1 MFQKLRNARRQKKIP
16 FQIEKSNQMPSKVLK
31 RHIRKRIRHLQLFVD
46 RIWYPPLLGFLA
58 ALDNLI
64 LVIPN
69 DGLLISSSLLTPRKW
84 LVLAINV
91 TIGSTLG
98 ALALIILV
106 KSQGLP
112 WILEVYPGIDQSQIW
127 LWSLDF
133 FQRYGMLLVFFVALA
148 PIAQQPAV
156 MLASLA
162 QAPTRE
168 LCFVIFSGRLLKF
181 IFLSYLASHTPKLI
195 SKLWGVRRELK
206 NFDSLN
212 GMEKLEKREGPKEEV
227 RDDG

>member
-1 MFQKLRNARRQKKIP
+1 MR
-16 FQIEKSNQMPSKVLK
+16 SKVLK
-31 RHIRKRIRHLQLFVD
+31 RHIRKKVRHLQLFGD

-69 DGLLISSSLLTPRKW
+69 DGLLISSSMLTPRKW

-98 ALALIILV
+98 ALALIIVV

-112 WILEVYPGIDQSQIW
+112 WILEVYPGVDQSQIW

-133 FQRYGMLLVFFVALA
+133 FQRYGMLLVFFVALT

-162 QAPTRE
+162 QSPTQE
-168 LCFVIFSGRLLKF
+168 LCFVIFSGRLIKF
-181 IFLSYLASHTPKLI
+181 IFLAYLASHTPKLI
-195 SKLWGVRRELK
+195 SKLWGVQRELK
-206 NFDSLN
+206 DFDSMN
-212 GMEKLEKREGPKEEV
+212 GTEEMEKRKGPKEV

>member
-1 MFQKLRNARRQKKIP
+1 MFQKLRNAKRQKKIL
-16 FQIEKSNQMPSKVLK
+16 FRIEKSNQMRSKVLK
-31 RHIRKRIRHLQLFVD
+31 RHIRKKIRHLQLFAD

-69 DGLLISSSLLTPRKW
+69 DGLLISSSMLTPRKW

-98 ALALIILV
+98 ALALIIVV

-112 WILEVYPGIDQSQIW
+112 WILEIYPGVDQSQIW

-133 FQRYGMLLVFFVALA
+133 FQRYGMLLVFFVALT
-148 PIAQQPAV
+148 PIAQQPAL

-162 QAPTRE
+162 QSPTQE
-168 LCFVIFSGRLLKF
+168 LCFVIFSGRLIKF
-181 IFLSYLASHTPKLI
+181 IFLAYLASHTPKLI
-195 SKLWGVRRELK
+195 SKLWGVQRELK
-206 NFDSLN
+206 DFESMN
-212 GMEKLEKREGPKEEV
+212 GAEEMEKRKGLKEIREDV
-227 RDDG
+227 

>member
-1 MFQKLRNARRQKKIP
+1 ML
-16 FQIEKSNQMPSKVLK
+16 SKVLK
-31 RHIRKRIRHLQLFVD
+31 RHIRNKIRQLQLFAD

-69 DGLLISSSLLTPRKW
+69 DGLLISSSMLTPRKW

-98 ALALIILV
+98 ALALIIVV

-112 WILEVYPGIDQSQIW
+112 WILEVYPGVDQSQIW

-133 FQRYGMLLVFFVALA
+133 FQRYGMLLVFFVALT

-162 QAPTRE
+162 QSPTQE
-168 LCFVIFSGRLLKF
+168 LCFVIFSGRLIKF
-181 IFLSYLASHTPKLI
+181 IFLAYLASHTPKLI
-195 SKLWGVRRELK
+195 SKLWGVQRELK
-206 NFDSLN
+206 DFDSMN
-212 GMEKLEKREGPKEEV
+212 GTEEMEKRKGPKEV

>member
-1 MFQKLRNARRQKKIP
+1 MFQKLRNAKRKKKIL
-16 FQIEKSNQMPSKVLK
+16 FRIEKSNQMRSKVLK
-31 RHIRKRIRHLQLFVD
+31 RHIRKKVRHLQLFGD

-69 DGLLISSSLLTPRKW
+69 DGLLISSSMLTPRKW

-98 ALALIILV
+98 ALALIIVV

-112 WILEVYPGIDQSQIW
+112 WILEVYPGVDQSQIW

-133 FQRYGMLLVFFVALA
+133 FQRYGMLLVFFVALT

-162 QAPTRE
+162 QSPTQE
-168 LCFVIFSGRLLKF
+168 LCFVIFSGRLIKF
-181 IFLSYLASHTPKLI
+181 IFLAYLASHTPKLI
-195 SKLWGVRRELK
+195 SKLWGVQRELK
-206 NFDSLN
+206 DFDSMN
-212 GMEKLEKREGPKEEV
+212 GTEEMEKRKGPKEV

>member
-1 MFQKLRNARRQKKIP
+1 MR
-16 FQIEKSNQMPSKVLK
+16 SKVFK
-31 RHIRKRIRHLQLFVD
+31 RHIRKKIRDLQLFAD

-69 DGLLISSSLLTPRKW
+69 DGLLISSSMLTPRKW
-84 LVLAINV
+84 LALAINV
-91 TIGSTLG
+91 TFGSTLG
-98 ALALIILV
+98 ALALITIV

-112 WILEVYPGIDQSQIW
+112 WILEVYPGLDQSHIW
-127 LWSLDF
+127 LWSLNF
-133 FQRYGMLLVFFVALA
+133 FQRYGMFLVFLVALT

-162 QAPTRE
+162 QSPTQE
-168 LCFVIFSGRLLKF
+168 LCFVIFSGRLIKF
-181 IFLSYLASHTPKLI
+181 IFLAFLASHTPKLI
-195 SKLWGVRRELK
+195 GRLWGVQRELK
-206 NFDSLN
+206 DFEIVTEKEA
-212 GMEKLEKREGPKEEV
+212 MEKRKRPKDI

>member
-1 MFQKLRNARRQKKIP
+1 MFQKLRNVKRQKEIL
-16 FQIEKSNQMPSKVLK
+16 FRIEKSNQMRSKVLK
-31 RHIRKRIRHLQLFVD
+31 RHIRKKIRHLQLFAD

-69 DGLLISSSLLTPRKW
+69 DGLLISSSMLTPRKW
-84 LVLAINV
+84 LSLAISV

-98 ALALIILV
+98 ALALIAVV
-106 KSQGLP
+106 KLQGLP
-112 WILEVYPGIDQSQIW
+112 WILAFYPGVDQSDIW

-133 FQRYGMLLVFFVALA
+133 FQRYGMLLVFFVALT

-156 MLASLA
+156 ILASLA
-162 QAPTRE
+162 QSPTQE
-168 LCFVIFSGRLLKF
+168 LCFVVFSGRLIKF
-181 IFLSYLASHTPKLI
+181 IFLAYLASHTPRLI
-195 SKLWGVRRELK
+195 SKLWGVQRELK
-206 NFDSLN
+206 GLESMN
-212 GMEKLEKREGPKEEV
+212 GTETMEKRKGPKEV

>member
-1 MFQKLRNARRQKKIP
+1 MFQKLRNAKRQKKIL
-16 FQIEKSNQMPSKVLK
+16 FRIEKSNQMRSKVLK
-31 RHIRKRIRHLQLFVD
+31 RHIRKKVRHLQLFAD

-69 DGLLISSSLLTPRKW
+69 DGLLISSSMLTPRKW
-84 LVLAINV
+84 FVLAINV

-98 ALALIILV
+98 ALALIIVV

-112 WILEVYPGIDQSQIW
+112 WILEVYPGVDQSQIW

-133 FQRYGMLLVFFVALA
+133 FQRYGMLFVFFVALT
-148 PIAQQPAV
+148 PIAQQPAL

-162 QAPTRE
+162 QSPTQE
-168 LCFVIFSGRLLKF
+168 LCFVIFSGRLIKF
-181 IFLSYLASHTPKLI
+181 IFLAYLASHTPKLI
-195 SKLWGVRRELK
+195 SKLWGVQRELK
-206 NFDSLN
+206 DFDSMN
-212 GMEKLEKREGPKEEV
+212 GTEEMEKRKGPKEV

>member
-1 MFQKLRNARRQKKIP
+1 MRSKI
-16 FQIEKSNQMPSKVLK
+16 LK
-31 RHIRKRIRHLQLFVD
+31 RHIRKKIRHLQLFAD
-46 RIWYPPLLGFLA
+46 RIWYPPILGFLA

-69 DGLLISSSLLTPRKW
+69 DGLLISSSMLTPRKW

-98 ALALIILV
+98 ALALIIVV

-112 WILEVYPGIDQSQIW
+112 WILEVYPGVDQSQIW

-133 FQRYGMLLVFFVALA
+133 FQRYGMLLVFFVALT
-148 PIAQQPAV
+148 PIAQQPALI
-156 MLASLA
+156 LASLA
-162 QAPTRE
+162 QSSTQE
-168 LCFVIFSGRLLKF
+168 LCFVIFSGRLIKF
-181 IFLSYLASHTPKLI
+181 IFLAYLASHTPKLI
-195 SKLWGVRRELK
+195 SKLWGVQRELK
-206 NFDSLN
+206 DFDSLN
-212 GMEKLEKREGPKEEV
+212 GTEEMQKRKGPKEV

>member
-1 MFQKLRNARRQKKIP
+1 MR
-16 FQIEKSNQMPSKVLK
+16 SKVLK
-31 RHIRKRIRHLQLFVD
+31 RHIRKKIRQLQLFAD

-69 DGLLISSSLLTPRKW
+69 DGLLISSSMLTPRRW
-84 LVLAINV
+84 LSLAISV

-98 ALALIILV
+98 ALALITVV

-112 WILEVYPGIDQSQIW
+112 WILEFYPGVDQSHIW

-133 FQRYGMLLVFFVALA
+133 FQRYGMFLVFFVALT

-162 QAPTRE
+162 QSPTQE
-168 LCFVIFSGRLLKF
+168 LCFVIFSGRLIKF
-181 IFLSYLASHTPKLI
+181 IFLAYLASHTPKLI
-195 SKLWGVRRELK
+195 SKLWGVQRELK
-206 NFDSLN
+206 DFDSMN
-212 GMEKLEKREGPKEEV
+212 GTEAEAKEKRKGPKEV

>member
-1 MFQKLRNARRQKKIP
+1 MFQKLRNAKRQKKIL
-16 FQIEKSNQMPSKVLK
+16 FRIEKSNQMRSKVLK
-31 RHIRKRIRHLQLFVD
+31 RHIRKKIRHLQLFAD

-69 DGLLISSSLLTPRKW
+69 DGLLISSSMLTPRKW

-98 ALALIILV
+98 ALALIIVV

-112 WILEVYPGIDQSQIW
+112 WILEIYPGVDQSQIW

-133 FQRYGMLLVFFVALA
+133 FQRYGMLLVFFVALT

-162 QAPTRE
+162 QSPTQE
-168 LCFVIFSGRLLKF
+168 LCFVIFSGRLIKF
-181 IFLSYLASHTPKLI
+181 IFLAYLASHTPKLI
-195 SKLWGVRRELK
+195 SKLWGVQRELK
-206 NFDSLN
+206 DFESMN
-212 GMEKLEKREGPKEEV
+212 GAEEMEKRKGLKEIREDV
-227 RDDG
+227 

>member
-1 MFQKLRNARRQKKIP
+1 MFQKLRNAKRKKKIL
-16 FQIEKSNQMPSKVLK
+16 FRIEKSNQMRSKVLK
-31 RHIRKRIRHLQLFVD
+31 RHIRKKVRHLQLFAD

-69 DGLLISSSLLTPRKW
+69 DGLLISSSMLTPRKW

-98 ALALIILV
+98 ALALIIVV

-112 WILEVYPGIDQSQIW
+112 WILEVYPGVDQSQIW

-133 FQRYGMLLVFFVALA
+133 FQRYGMLLVFFVALT
-148 PIAQQPAV
+148 PIAQQPAL

-162 QAPTRE
+162 QSPTQE
-168 LCFVIFSGRLLKF
+168 LCFVIFSGRLIKF
-181 IFLSYLASHTPKLI
+181 IFLAYLASHTPKLI
-195 SKLWGVRRELK
+195 SKLWGVQRELK
-206 NFDSLN
+206 DFDSMN
-212 GMEKLEKREGPKEEV
+212 GTEEMKKRKGPKEV